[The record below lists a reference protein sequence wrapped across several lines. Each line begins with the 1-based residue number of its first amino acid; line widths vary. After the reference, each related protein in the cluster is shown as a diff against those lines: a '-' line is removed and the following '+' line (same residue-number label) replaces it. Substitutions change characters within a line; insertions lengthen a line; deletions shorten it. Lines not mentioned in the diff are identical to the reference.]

1 MKAVKMSKNIIE
13 IENIADDILVYE
25 IVETKNQHLF
35 AVLYDRYADSI
46 YNKCL
51 SFVDDKEEAQ
61 DMTHDIFVKLFV
73 KLKTYQS
80 KSKFSTWLYSFTYN
94 FCVNH
99 VQRKL
104 KIERKNYSV
113 TDDLIDNY
121 NEDEINDK
129 EIFELKI
136 EKLNQS
142 LKKLDVEDKSILLMK
157 YQDEFSIKDIA
168 STFEIGE
175 SATKMR
181 LNRAKN
187 RLLTI
192 YNAS

>member
-1 MKAVKMSKNIIE
+1 MSKDF
-13 IENIADDILVYE
+13 IENIAADILVYK
-25 IVETKNQHLF
+25 IVETNNQHLF
-35 AVLYDRYADSI
+35 AILYDRYADII

-51 SFVDDKEEAQ
+51 SFVEDQEEAQ
-61 DMTHDIFVKLFV
+61 DMTHDIFIKLFV

-99 VQRKL
+99 VQRKI
-104 KIERKNYSV
+104 KGERKNNYSL

-121 NEDEINDK
+121 KEEEIEDK

-142 LKKLDVEDKSILLMK
+142 LKELDVEDKSILLMK
-157 YQDEFSIKDIA
+157 YQDEFSIKDI
-168 STFEIGE
+168 STTLEIGE

-181 LNRAKN
+181 VNRAKS

-192 YNAS
+192 YNAL

>member
-1 MKAVKMSKNIIE
+1 M
-13 IENIADDILVYE
+13 
-25 IVETKNQHLF
+25 
-35 AVLYDRYADSI
+35 
-46 YNKCL
+46 
-51 SFVDDKEEAQ
+51 
-61 DMTHDIFVKLFV
+61 
-73 KLKTYQS
+73 
-80 KSKFSTWLYSFTYN
+80 
-94 FCVNH
+94 
-99 VQRKL
+99 
-104 KIERKNYSV
+104 
-113 TDDLIDNY
+113 IDNY
-121 NEDEINDK
+121 NEDENNEK

>member
-1 MKAVKMSKNIIE
+1 MSKDLL
-13 IENIADDILVYE
+13 ENIADDILVYK

-35 AVLYDRYADSI
+35 GILYDRYAHAV

-51 SFVDDKEEAQ
+51 SFVEEQEEAQ

-99 VQRKL
+99 IQRKI
-104 KIERKNYSV
+104 KEERKNYSV

-121 NEDEINDK
+121 NDELIDDK

-136 EKLNQS
+136 EKLTQS
-142 LKKLDVEDKSILLMK
+142 LKELDVEDKSILLMK
-157 YQDEFSIKDIA
+157 YQDEFSIKEISD
-168 STFEIGE
+168 TLEIGE

-181 LNRAKN
+181 LNRTKN
-187 RLLTI
+187 RLLKI
-192 YNAS
+192 YNAL